1 MSLKYLQQKVLQPAT
16 KDELKLPYMLLLT
29 DVGKSKVFLFA
40 NSCVTLAPQAEPSAR
55 AIHKICLLQKI
66 VRKLNSVNVARKTL
80 FKRCLTDF

>member
-40 NSCVTLAPQAEPSAR
+40 NSCVTLSPKRNPVQERFTRYAYY
-55 AIHKICLLQKI
+55 K
-66 VRKLNSVNVARKTL
+66 KL
-80 FKRCLTDF
+80 